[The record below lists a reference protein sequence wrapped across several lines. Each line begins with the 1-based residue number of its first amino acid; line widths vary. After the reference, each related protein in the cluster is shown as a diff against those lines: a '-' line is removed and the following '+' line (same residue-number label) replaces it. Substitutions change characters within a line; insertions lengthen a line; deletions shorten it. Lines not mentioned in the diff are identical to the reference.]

1 MAKEKLYHYHEW
13 LKRKYIDEDLSVY
26 AIADICGVTKN
37 TIIRHVRQYGIKK
50 DKKPPMYTR
59 DCHVYYPDFLYD
71 SLMEYADST
80 GQTISQVTR
89 TAVIEHL
96 TRNNANPL
104 R

>member
-13 LKRKYIDEDLSVY
+13 LKRKYVDEDLSIY
-26 AIADICGVTKN
+26 KIADICGVSPSSVARYVRRYGLKKGRQKPTM
-37 TIIRHVRQYGIKK
+37 IRE
-50 DKKPPMYTR
+50 
-59 DCHVYYPDFLYD
+59 CHVYYPDYLYD

-80 GQTISQVTR
+80 GQSISQVTR